1 MADSKSLA
9 DTLALYKDLQKNGG
23 VQATATPK
31 RNAPQMVTGSVDELD
46 EMVFG
51 KYVPRGDEG
60 WSADKELEEI
70 KNGRKPK
77 NLDKCGVPKAILES
91 ILKNPCEVAPTDPRM
106 DEFTNKLANISGLD
120 NVSRI
125 NEQLEVYDQQ
135 KENSKKSMIPTLNEE
150 VGTVD
155 YERIRQIVDETV
167 DAKLAAITNVLLNE
181 NITHGGNNTP
191 KLGVMQLADK
201 FMFLDSDNNV
211 YECKMVYKGKNKAKK
226 K

>member
-9 DTLALYKDLQKNGG
+9 ETLALYKDLQKNGG
-23 VQATATPK
+23 IQATASPK
-31 RNAPQMVTGSVDELD
+31 RNMPQMVTGSVDELN

-51 KYVPRGDEG
+51 KYVPKGDEG

-91 ILKNPCEVAPTDPRM
+91 ILKNPCEVTSTDPRM
-106 DEFTNKLANISGLD
+106 DEFTNRLANISGLD

-125 NEQLEVYDQQ
+125 NEQLEEYDQQ
-135 KENSKKSMIPTLNEE
+135 KENSKKSILPQINENID
-150 VGTVD
+150 TID
-155 YERIRQIVDETV
+155 YEKIRQIVDETV
-167 DAKLAAITNVLLNE
+167 EAKLTAITKTLLNE
-181 NITHGGNNTP
+181 SISHGDNNTP

-211 YECKMVYKGKNKAKK
+211 YECKMVYKGKNRPKK

>member
-9 DTLALYKDLQKNGG
+9 ETLALYKDLQKSGG
-23 VQATATPK
+23 VQATAAQK
-31 RNAPQMVTGSVDELD
+31 RNAPQMVTGSVEELN

-51 KYVPRGDEG
+51 KYVPKDDDS

-91 ILKNPCEVAPTDPRM
+91 ILKNPCEMSPSDPRM
-106 DEFTNKLANISGLD
+106 DEFTNRLANISGID
-120 NVSRI
+120 NISRI
-125 NEQLEVYDQQ
+125 NEQLEEYDQQ
-135 KENSKKSMIPTLNEE
+135 KENSKKSMLPALDEDT
-150 VGTVD
+150 GTID
-155 YERIRQIVDETV
+155 YDRIRQIVDETV
-167 DAKLAAITNVLLNE
+167 DAKLAAITKALLNE
-181 NITHGGNNTP
+181 NLNHGGNSAP